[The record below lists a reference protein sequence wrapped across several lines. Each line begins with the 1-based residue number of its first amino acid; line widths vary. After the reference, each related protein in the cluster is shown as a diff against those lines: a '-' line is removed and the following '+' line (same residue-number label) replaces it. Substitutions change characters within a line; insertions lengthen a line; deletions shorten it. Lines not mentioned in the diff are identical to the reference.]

1 MRQYI
6 LTIKNKID
14 IIFYRVVRSVKTK
27 ESTET
32 LTLRVPTSV
41 KLQIEMAANKDGRT
55 INSWV
60 NKILKEYFD
69 GEKEKG

>member
-1 MRQYI
+1 M
-6 LTIKNKID
+6 
-14 IIFYRVVRSVKTK
+14 KTK

-41 KLQIEMAANKDGRT
+41 KLQIEMAAHKDGRT

-60 NKILKEYFD
+60 NKIIKEYFEN
-69 GEKEKG
+69 EKK

>member
-1 MRQYI
+1 
-6 LTIKNKID
+6 
-14 IIFYRVVRSVKTK
+14 VKTK

-41 KLQIEMAANKDGRT
+41 KLQIEMAAHKDGRT

-60 NKILKEYFD
+60 NKVIREYF
-69 GEKEKG
+69 ETKKNKE

>member
-1 MRQYI
+1 M
-6 LTIKNKID
+6 
-14 IIFYRVVRSVKTK
+14 KTK

-41 KLQIEMAANKDGRT
+41 KLQIEMAAHKDGRT

-60 NKILKEYFD
+60 NKILKEYFE
-69 GEKEKG
+69 GEKIKG

>member
-1 MRQYI
+1 M
-6 LTIKNKID
+6 
-14 IIFYRVVRSVKTK
+14 KTK

-41 KLQIEMAANKDGRT
+41 KLQIEMAAHKDGRT

-60 NKILKEYFD
+60 NKIFKEYFE
-69 GEKEKG
+69 GEKK

>member
-1 MRQYI
+1 M
-6 LTIKNKID
+6 
-14 IIFYRVVRSVKTK
+14 KTK

-41 KLQIEMAANKDGRT
+41 KLQIEMAAHKDGRT

-60 NKILKEYFD
+60 NKILREYFED
-69 GEKEKG
+69 VKK

>member
-1 MRQYI
+1 M
-6 LTIKNKID
+6 
-14 IIFYRVVRSVKTK
+14 KTK

-41 KLQIEMAANKDGRT
+41 KLQIEMAAHKDGRT

-60 NKILKEYFD
+60 NKILKEYFED
-69 GEKEKG
+69 EKK

>member
-1 MRQYI
+1 M
-6 LTIKNKID
+6 K
-14 IIFYRVVRSVKTK
+14 SK

-41 KLQIEMAANKDGRT
+41 KLQIEMAAHKDGRT

-60 NKILKEYFD
+60 NKILKEYFEN
-69 GEKEKG
+69 EKK